1 MVAIKGGE
9 GAARRGGE
17 EGGDKR
23 QRLSKHQ
30 RRRGG
35 QRVSGGVEEG
45 ACECDVVR
53 RAVSECG
60 EMEASECS
68 E

>member
-1 MVAIKGGE
+1 MVAIKGSE
-9 GAARRGGE
+9 GTVRRGGE

-23 QRLSKHQ
+23 QRLSKHR

-35 QRVSGGVEEG
+35 QGVSAVERA

-53 RAVSECG
+53 RAAVSECSG
-60 EMEASECS
+60 EGGE
-68 E
+68 

>member
-30 RRRGG
+30 RRRGRL
-35 QRVSGGVEEG
+35 RVSAVERA

-53 RAVSECG
+53 RAVSE
-60 EMEASECS
+60 
-68 E
+68 